1 MNEENI
7 FTKIIR
13 REIPT
18 EIIYEDDDFMAIL
31 DILPVNPGHI
41 LLMPKHSY
49 KNIFDMPEDILKK
62 VGPLLKTMALA
73 QKEALEADGV
83 NIGLN
88 NEKAAGQVIF
98 HAHFRIMPRFE
109 GDGYKLWEGRKYKT
123 GEMKK
128 TAEKIRAALSK

>member
-98 HAHFRIMPRFE
+98 HAHFHIMPRFE
-109 GDGYKLWEGRKYKT
+109 GDG
-123 GEMKK
+123 
-128 TAEKIRAALSK
+128 

>member
-73 QKEALEADGV
+73 QKETLEADGV

-98 HAHFRIMPRFE
+98 HAHFHIMPRFE
-109 GDGYKLWEGRKYKT
+109 GDGYKLWEGRQYKT